1 MELRGSLVVVDYW
14 KNVTIIHHPPQQAT
28 PKSNLNILQPRVRTN
43 CGTDGMSAMG
53 PTKSLSKLGAISAG
67 NQMATV
73 PVGEIPAAVLL
84 SSVVKLLHTIPP
96 ETIGA
101 ILVGELCPSC
111 DPAQQ
116 AVIFELRQLLQVA
129 DAGVESFQKAFRLAT
144 EGLTE
149 NSKLFDEKDPSAVF
163 DALSH
168 LLVTSLP
175 GVRRL
180 FGDGRQQFPIRV
192 APGVATDLETELGK
206 VLREYASP
214 LLVVTTALADRAK
227 PSTLG
232 SYSVTFPSTLRTF
245 GDNPAGGM
253 SGNGGGGAVYE
264 LRAAVVESQPTGGGT
279 STFATLSG
287 DTLSSAVQG
296 RADVASCVRV
306 LLYSD
311 AAVDCATW
319 RDRAGSSATSSTT
332 ASADAVGA
340 DVDDVPMNEE
350 QYGQSPVCEDGDEVE
365 EDDEDEDEDGEGEYD
380 DEDEDNDEDGDDLGV
395 EPTSSCKDGVR
406 RRKASGTARPVEY
419 RPTMVA
425 CGHRVIAHGR
435 MTARYVRLHT
445 ITAMAQFEGKSV
457 EELRHE
463 VRASP

>member
-1 MELRGSLVVVDYW
+1 
-14 KNVTIIHHPPQQAT
+14 
-28 PKSNLNILQPRVRTN
+28 
-43 CGTDGMSAMG
+43 MG
-53 PTKSLSKLGAISAG
+53 PTKSSSKLGAISAG

-73 PVGEIPAAVLL
+73 PDGEIPAAVL
-84 SSVVKLLHTIPP
+84 SAVVKLLHTIPP

-129 DAGVESFQKAFRLAT
+129 DAGVESFKKAFCLAT
-144 EGLTE
+144 KGLTE
-149 NSKLFDEKDPSAVF
+149 NGKPFDEKDPPAVF

-175 GVRRL
+175 GARRL
-180 FGDGRQQFPIRV
+180 FGAGRQQFPIRV
-192 APGVATDLETELGK
+192 APGVATDLENELGK

-227 PSTLG
+227 TSTLG

-253 SGNGGGGAVYE
+253 PGNGGGGAVYE

-311 AAVDCATW
+311 SAVDCATW

-332 ASADAVGA
+332 ASADVVGA
-340 DVDDVPMNEE
+340 DADDVPMDEE
-350 QYGQSPVCEDGDEVE
+350 QYGQSPVCEVE
-365 EDDEDEDEDGEGEYD
+365 EDDEDDDGEYD
-380 DEDEDNDEDGDDLGV
+380 DDDGEDDEDDEDADDLGV

-425 CGHRVIAHGR
+425 CGHRVNAHGR

-463 VRASP
+463 VRLHDAHPPAACPPSTCTSFNGQLIQP